1 MKLKLISAALAAAGI
16 GVSIWA
22 SAVTAEDAKT
32 ATTLLYVMKLLNRLT
47 PLRLKTHQWWS

>member
-22 SAVTAEDAKT
+22 SAVTAEDA
-32 ATTLLYVMKLLNRLT
+32 
-47 PLRLKTHQWWS
+47 